1 MVKNSSR
8 GKSRNRDR
16 KDIDLDMQE
25 DDKFG
30 VLSANRQVEKRVSKM
45 IAKKASKHQ

>member
-1 MVKNSSR
+1 MVKNSR

-16 KDIDLDMQE
+16 KDIDLDMEE

-30 VLSANRQVEKRVSKM
+30 VLSANR
-45 IAKKASKHQ
+45 